1 MSQDLKQMKKLG
13 LALAVAAVTGSVTT
27 AVWAADNTVGTGRGV
42 ALGTGSRASVNTEDS
57 IAIGEDAKALYNQSI
72 AIGKK
77 SEVAGIAAV
86 AIGSTAQA
94 HAMNAIAI
102 GTNAYTDE
110 NDSIAIGTNSKS
122 DGSLSVA
129 IGQNAFANGYAVAI
143 GDNTSA
149 SLNKGVAIG
158 TKAKAEKPQAIAI
171 GSDVKADARSSVA
184 LGDQAATTGDVS
196 MALGPLANA
205 SATSSV
211 ALGWESLADRAAGS
225 VGYDPLT
232 GQNSSLT
239 SPTWKSVGGAVSVG
253 KSGALTRQIINV
265 AAGTE
270 DTDAVN
276 VAQLKNVATLAK
288 NAGNVNL
295 KFSGNVGT
303 GTVNLATQNFSI
315 TGDGNVT
322 TTAAANGMIV
332 GLSNEVKAKIDSITP
347 VKYMSVNSTEKGTG
361 SNIANDGAT
370 GSNSIAI
377 GPKASATNTG
387 AIALGKEASSNDQFA
402 IAIGNLAKAPN
413 QSTVAIGYKA
423 ESKVGPVYKDTGEL
437 NTEKPESGHSSVVIG
452 GLANTQGS
460 NATAVGYGAKA
471 LFQNSTALGRSSSA
485 KNFDSLA
492 LGRSA
497 VAKHDSG
504 VALGAQSVTD
514 RAAGE
519 KLGYNPL
526 TNADATDESATWK
539 STFGAVSVGTA
550 ATSSKT
556 ANTRQITNV
565 AAGSLDTDAVNVA
578 QLKAVKVEMVKG
590 TNISSIDTDVT
601 AGYTKYTINAIDTVV
616 KNGTATYNT
625 DGTGTITL
633 NTESN
638 GETGTVTIDGLQ
650 DKYITGAKLEGN
662 TLTISRNDNETF
674 TIENIAT
681 KSDVTNAGDSLS
693 SKLAQGFKIKGGT
706 ADSEGATIALDGD
719 TAPEITFDVKEADKG
734 LTITREGNVISYGI
748 DATKLAETLGV
759 DPTSLSQA
767 GAWTIQGGGD
777 DKATISGAKKVNF
790 VGGSFTKVDVT
801 STGEGAQVSIGLDET
816 ATKAIQNV
824 NTFIKTDENGN
835 AKLNVVGDVETGV
848 KVEAQAD
855 GSTKVSLEEK
865 AQVGQVAIDGKD
877 GKGEI
882 TGLTNTTWTPDK
894 PETIKADRAATEGQL
909 QGLAEHI
916 AGDISKINTAIN
928 NNGKELTTEKA
939 TIGGNTII
947 DKDGITVNNANG
959 EGSTKIT
966 GDSITTGTVNTDKVV
981 VGGNTYIS
989 ENGLNA
995 GNKTITDVAPG
1006 VNGTDAVNMNQL
1018 NEVAQGVNKVG
1029 SAVNRLSNRVD
1040 KVAAGSAALAA
1051 LHPLDFDSDDKLSF
1065 AVGFGGY
1072 KGEHAAALGAFYR
1085 ANDDVMFSLGA
1096 TVGNSND
1103 QYNAGVSFRFGD
1115 SSPYTNMSKTEM
1127 ANKLESQEKAMNL
1140 LQADNEELK
1149 TRLAR
1154 LEALIAAK

>member
-1 MSQDLKQMKKLG
+1 M
-13 LALAVAAVTGSVTT
+13 
-27 AVWAADNTVGTGRGV
+27 
-42 ALGTGSRASVNTEDS
+42 
-57 IAIGEDAKALYNQSI
+57 
-72 AIGKK
+72 
-77 SEVAGIAAV
+77 
-86 AIGSTAQA
+86 
-94 HAMNAIAI
+94 
-102 GTNAYTDE
+102 
-110 NDSIAIGTNSKS
+110 
-122 DGSLSVA
+122 
-129 IGQNAFANGYAVAI
+129 AI

-158 TKAKAEKPQAIAI
+158 SKAKAEKPQAIAI

-239 SPTWKSVGGAVSVG
+239 SPAWKSVGGAVSVG

-332 GLSNEVKAKIDSITP
+332 GLSNDVKAKIDSITP
-347 VKYMSVNSTEKGTG
+347 VKYMSVNSKLTNETISSAEKKAGKV
-361 SNIANDGAT
+361 SNLANDGAT
-370 GSNSIAI
+370 GDNAVAIGPVAAAVDSGAVAVGKSTEAGKWSVAIGNGASALVGNSIAI
-377 GPKASATNTG
+377 GYKAKAEKGPRYRNGVLDPS
-387 AIALGKEASSNDQFA
+387 LPDVDPRA
-402 IAIGNLAKAPN
+402 IAIGDL
-413 QSTVAIGYKA
+413 SSAIG
-423 ESKVGPVYKDTGEL
+423 VG
-437 NTEKPESGHSSVVIG
+437 
-452 GLANTQGS
+452 
-460 NATAVGYGAKA
+460 ATAVGYDTRAKVEGAA
-471 LFQNSTALGRSSSA
+471 AFGHSSYA
-485 KNFDSLA
+485 TKVDSLS
-492 LGRSA
+492 LGKKA
-497 VAKHDSG
+497 NAKHDSG
-504 VALGAQSVTD
+504 VALGAYSVTN
-514 RAAGE
+514 RAKGE
-519 KLGYNPL
+519 KLGYDPL
-526 TNADATDESATWK
+526 TGLDSTNESVVWK
-539 STFGAVSVGTA
+539 STYGAVSIGNDEYTLNNQLMPA
-550 ATSSKT
+550 GS
-556 ANTRQITNV
+556 RQITNV

-578 QLKAVKVEMVKG
+578 QLKAAKVEMVKG

-616 KNGTATYNT
+616 KDGTATYNT

-638 GETGTVTIDGLQ
+638 GVTGTVTVDGLQ

-662 TLTISRNDNETF
+662 TLTISRNDNEKF

-681 KSDVTNAGDSLS
+681 KDDVTNAGDSLS

-706 ADSEGATIALDGD
+706 ADSEGTTIALDGD

-767 GAWTIQGGGD
+767 GAWTIQGGGV

-801 STGEGAQVSIGLDET
+801 STGEGAQVSIGLDDK
-816 ATKAIQNV
+816 ATKAIENV
-824 NTFIKTDENGN
+824 NNFITTDENGN
-835 AKLNVVGDVETGV
+835 AKLNVVGDDKTGV

-947 DKDGITVNNANG
+947 DKDGITVKNPNG

-966 GDSITTGTVNTDKVV
+966 GDTITTGTVNADKVV

-995 GNKTITDVAPG
+995 GDKTITGVAPG
-1006 VNGTDAVNMNQL
+1006 VKGTDAVNMNQL
-1018 NEVAQGVNKVG
+1018 NEVAQGVNNVG

-1085 ANDDVMFSLGA
+1085 ANDDLMFSLGA

-1127 ANKLESQEKAMNL
+1127 ATKLEKQNQEI
-1140 LQADNEELK
+1140 ETLK
-1149 TRLAR
+1149 DRLAK
-1154 LEALIAAK
+1154 LEALVVQK

>member
-1 MSQDLKQMKKLG
+1 M
-13 LALAVAAVTGSVTT
+13 AVAAVTGSVTT

-57 IAIGEDAKALYNQSI
+57 IAIGEEAKALYNQSI

-86 AIGSTAQA
+86 AIGSTAKA

-102 GTNAYTDE
+102 GTNAFTDE

-122 DGSLSVA
+122 DGSVSVA
-129 IGQNAFANGYAVAI
+129 IGQNAFANGFAVAI

-225 VGYDPLT
+225 IGYDPLT
-232 GQNSSLT
+232 GQSSSLT
-239 SPTWKSVGGAVSVG
+239 SPAWKSVGGAVSVG

-303 GTVNLATQNFSI
+303 GTVNLAIQNFSI

-332 GLSNEVKAKIDSITP
+332 GLSNDVKAKIDSITP
-347 VKYMSVNSTEKGTG
+347 VKYMSVNSTVTGAG

-370 GSNSIAI
+370 GTNSIAI

-402 IAIGNLAKAPN
+402 VAIGNLAKAPN

-526 TNADATDESATWK
+526 TNSESTDESATWK
-539 STFGAVSVGTA
+539 STFGAVSIGTA
-550 ATSSKT
+550 ETSSKT

-578 QLKAVKVEMVKG
+578 QLKAAKVEMVKG
-590 TNISSIDTDVT
+590 SNISSIDTDVT

-638 GETGTVTIDGLQ
+638 GVTGTVTVDGLQ

-662 TLTISRNDNETF
+662 TLTISRNDSETF

-681 KSDVTNAGDSLS
+681 KADVTNAGDSLS

-767 GAWTIQGGGD
+767 GAWTIQGGGA

-801 STGEGAQVSIGLDET
+801 STGEGAQVSIGLDDK
-816 ATKAIQNV
+816 ATKAIENV
-824 NTFIKTDENGN
+824 NNFITTDENGN
-835 AKLNVVGDVETGV
+835 AKLNVVGDAETGV

-882 TGLTNTTWTPDK
+882 TGLTNTTWTSDK

-947 DKDGITVNNANG
+947 DKDGITVKNPNG

-966 GDSITTGTVNTDKVV
+966 GDAITTGTVNADKVV

-989 ENGLNA
+989 ENGLN
-995 GNKTITDVAPG
+995 GGDKTITDVAPG
-1006 VNGTDAVNMNQL
+1006 VKGTDAVNMNQL
-1018 NEVAQGVNKVG
+1018 NEVAQGVNNVG

-1127 ANKLESQEKAMNL
+1127 ATKLEKQNQEI
-1140 LQADNEELK
+1140 EILK
-1149 TRLAR
+1149 DRLAK
-1154 LEALIAAK
+1154 LEALVVQK

>member
-1 MSQDLKQMKKLG
+1 MKKLG

-57 IAIGEDAKALYNQSI
+57 IAIGEEAKALYNQSI
-72 AIGKK
+72 AIGKQ
-77 SEVAGIAAV
+77 SDVAGIAAV
-86 AIGSTAQA
+86 AIGSTAQS

-122 DGSLSVA
+122 DGSVSVA
-129 IGQNAFANGYAVAI
+129 IGQNSFANGFAVAI

-158 TKAKAEKPQAIAI
+158 SKAKAEKPQAIAI

-239 SPTWKSVGGAVSVG
+239 SPAWKSVGGAVSVG

-347 VKYMSVNSTEKGTG
+347 VKYMSINSQLTNETISSAEKKAGKV
-361 SNIANDGAT
+361 SNLANDGAT
-370 GSNSIAI
+370 GTDAVAIGPVAAAVDSGAVAVGKSTEAGKWSVAIGNGASALVGNSIAI
-377 GPKASATNTG
+377 GYRAKTEKGPRYKNGVLDPS
-387 AIALGKEASSNDQFA
+387 LPDVDPRA
-402 IAIGNLAKAPN
+402 IAIGDL
-413 QSTVAIGYKA
+413 SSAIG
-423 ESKVGPVYKDTGEL
+423 VG
-437 NTEKPESGHSSVVIG
+437 
-452 GLANTQGS
+452 
-460 NATAVGYGAKA
+460 ATAVGYDTRAKVEGAA
-471 LFQNSTALGRSSSA
+471 AFGHSSYA
-485 KNFDSLA
+485 TKVDSLS
-492 LGRSA
+492 LGKKA
-497 VAKHDSG
+497 VAKHDGG
-504 VALGAQSVTD
+504 VALGSYSETD
-514 RAAGE
+514 RRAGE

-526 TNADATDESATWK
+526 TNAESTDESATWK

-578 QLKAVKVEMVKG
+578 QLKAAKVEMVKG

-616 KNGTATYNT
+616 KNGTANYNA

-633 NTESN
+633 NTDSN

-681 KSDVTNAGDSLS
+681 KDDVTNAGDSLS

-706 ADSEGATIALDGD
+706 ADSDGATIALDGD
-719 TAPEITFDVKEADKG
+719 IAPEITFDVKEADKG

-767 GAWTIQGGGD
+767 GAWTIQGGGA

-835 AKLNVVGDVETGV
+835 AKLNVVGDAQTGV

-865 AQVGQVAIDGKD
+865 AQIGQVAIDGKD

-894 PETIKADRAATEGQL
+894 PESIKADRAATEGQL

-966 GDSITTGTVNTDKVV
+966 GDSITTGTVNADKVV

-1006 VNGTDAVNMNQL
+1006 VNGTDALNMNQL

-1065 AVGFGGY
+1065 AVGFGG
-1072 KGEHAAALGAFYR
+1072 
-1085 ANDDVMFSLGA
+1085 
-1096 TVGNSND
+1096 
-1103 QYNAGVSFRFGD
+1103 
-1115 SSPYTNMSKTEM
+1115 
-1127 ANKLESQEKAMNL
+1127 
-1140 LQADNEELK
+1140 
-1149 TRLAR
+1149 
-1154 LEALIAAK
+1154 